1 MSSTAAGRLTKAQ
14 RRWLTAFRFV
24 GVINI
29 NDMPPITATALRDAD
44 YIEPCPLEEHPAAP
58 IADSWLYDDDFRLT
72 SSGAEAIQDRELM
85 PPNVLAGLYLLMC
98 GATMIASNIIPSD
111 EKSMLSIDDASA
123 VVLDTVT
130 IPTAQPFTYE
140 LGRERF
146 SRTPLY
152 TFVDTLT
159 KPRAAVRYV

>member
-1 MSSTAAGRLTKAQ
+1 
-14 RRWLTAFRFV
+14 
-24 GVINI
+24 
-29 NDMPPITATALRDAD
+29 
-44 YIEPCPLEEHPAAP
+44 
-58 IADSWLYDDDFRLT
+58 
-72 SSGAEAIQDRELM
+72 M